1 MHICLPRLQAHCCSS
16 PAPSPATAA
25 PLPACPACSCLQ
37 VAQPAS
43 NGLLGPTLIV
53 EVGQALEIVFR
64 NSLDFPVNIMLDGGL
79 ELLAGAAG
87 VAAAD
92 EAGSRFEAPVA
103 PGATKTYRYLVPAR

>member
-1 MHICLPRLQAHCCSS
+1 
-16 PAPSPATAA
+16 
-25 PLPACPACSCLQ
+25 